1 MLLTIVFSSIIL
13 LLSFIL
19 TIINWKI
26 LQVSITIRDISAMV
40 LSETVV
46 IKQETIKIR
55 EISEHVLQE
64 TTEVRKSLELSD
76 DS

>member
-1 MLLTIVFSSIIL
+1 ML
-13 LLSFIL
+13 L

-26 LQVSITIRDISAMV
+26 LKVSITIRDISAMV

-55 EISEHVLQE
+55 EISENVLQE
-64 TTEVRKSLELSD
+64 TTKVRNSLELED
-76 DS
+76 NEKEQEE